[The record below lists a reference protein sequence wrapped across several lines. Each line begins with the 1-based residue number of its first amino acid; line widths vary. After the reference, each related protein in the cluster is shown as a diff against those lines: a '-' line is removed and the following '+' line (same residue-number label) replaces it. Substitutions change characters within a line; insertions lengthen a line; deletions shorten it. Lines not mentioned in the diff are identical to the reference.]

1 MRSASVSTA
10 GAGWSQAAGMSG
22 KAVKGRCDYWLLMTA
37 LLMAGLGLVM
47 VFSASGV
54 MAEKVMNYKYY
65 FFKKQAFFSLIGLAG
80 MAVFAFM
87 PRKTMYS
94 PIYLWLAVIVGLLV
108 LTLVPPFSIKAGG
121 ARRWLHLGPM
131 ALQPLEFAKVVLVFY
146 LAYFFSQKQD
156 LIKSFSVGFIP
167 PVMVTGFLCLI
178 LVVQPDLGGAVFL
191 GLLFFFMSLVGGAR
205 LLYLA
210 TSALFGLAAVTLLVI
225 QSPYRLSRWLAF
237 LDPFKD
243 PQKVGYQLVQS
254 FYAFGAGQITGA
266 GFGAGKQ
273 KLFFLPEAHNDF
285 IMAVVGEELGFVGVS
300 VVLLCIAVILFR
312 GFKIALAQD
321 DLRDRFTAYG
331 MTLVLALGF
340 LLNLAVVMGC
350 VPPKGVA
357 MPFLSYGGSSLIGSF
372 VCVGVLL
379 NLSRGRVS

>member
-1 MRSASVSTA
+1 MRSA
-10 GAGWSQAAGMSG
+10 AAMAETGMQS
-22 KAVKGRCDYWLLMTA
+22 AAARDRAAKGGYDYWLLMAT

-54 MAEKVMNYKYY
+54 MAEKVMGYKYY
-65 FFKKQAFFSLIGLAG
+65 FFKKQAFFSVVGLVV
-80 MAVFAFM
+80 MAAFAWM

-94 PIYLWLAVIVGLLV
+94 PIYLWLGVIIGLLI
-108 LTLVPPFSIKAGG
+108 LTLVPPFSVKAGG
-121 ARRWLHLGPM
+121 ARRWLHFGGVTM
-131 ALQPLEFAKVVLVFY
+131 QPLEFAKVVLVFY

-156 LIKSFSVGFIP
+156 LVKTFSVGFIP
-167 PVMVTGFLCLI
+167 PVVVTCFLGLI
-178 LVVQPDLGGAVFL
+178 LVAQPDLGGAVFL

-205 LLYLA
+205 ILYLA
-210 TSALFGLAAVTLLVI
+210 TSGLFGVAAVILLVI
-225 QSPYRLSRWLAF
+225 QSPYRLSRWFAF

-243 PQKVGYQLVQS
+243 PQRVGYQLVQS

-285 IMAVVGEELGFVGVS
+285 IMAVLGEELGFVGFTI
-300 VVLLCIAVILFR
+300 VLICIAVILWR
-312 GFKIALAQD
+312 GLKIALAQD

-331 MTLVLALGF
+331 MTLVLGLGF
-340 LLNLAVVMGC
+340 VLNLAVVMGC

-357 MPFLSYGGSSLIGSF
+357 MPFMSYGGSSLIGSML
-372 VCVGVLL
+372 CVGVML
-379 NLSRGRVS
+379 NLSRGRMS